1 MHRWASRALVSSIL
15 GLSLIASACG
25 SSGGGSPSSSKGTV
39 TIGAFSFAESAIL
52 ANIYGGALKDAGYT
66 VKYKLNLG
74 ARAVVAP
81 ALERGDIDMYAGYT
95 ASDLDFYDN
104 KQNLGTTD
112 AKVNRDKL
120 NTFIESKSLKAL
132 DPSPAT
138 DQNAFA
144 VTKATADKSS
154 LKKLSDLSAVASQM
168 TLGGPPDCPTRND
181 CQAGLEKTYGAKVK
195 DFKALDFGGPL
206 TLGALEK
213 GDIQLGLVFSSD
225 GTVAAK
231 NFVVLEDD
239 KHMVSADAVVPIG
252 RTKAFTDDVAK
263 VLNGVSAKLTTADLL
278 QMNKSSI
285 VDHTDADQLAADW
298 LKSHGYK
305 A

>member
-1 MHRWASRALVSSIL
+1 MPRWAFRALVSSIL

-39 TIGAFSFAESAIL
+39 TFGAFSFPESAIL

-74 ARAVVAP
+74 ARSVVAP
-81 ALERGDIDMYAGYT
+81 ALERGDIDLYAGYT

-104 KQNLGTTD
+104 KQNIGTTD
-112 AKVNRDKL
+112 ATVNRDKL
-120 NTFIESKSLKAL
+120 NTFISAKGSKAL

-144 VTKATADKSS
+144 VTRATADKSS
-154 LKKLSDLSAVASQM
+154 LKRLSDLSGVASQF

-181 CQAGLEKTYGAKVK
+181 CQVGLEKVYGAKVR
-195 DFKALDFGGPL
+195 DFKALDFGGSL

-213 GDIQLGLVFSSD
+213 GDIQLALVFSSD

-231 NFVVLEDD
+231 NFVILEDD

-252 RTKAFTDDVAK
+252 RAKVLTDDVAR
-263 VLNGVSAKLTTADLL
+263 VLNGVSGKLTTADLL
-278 QMNKSSI
+278 QMNKNQ
-285 VDHTDADQLAADW
+285 VVQHADPEQLAADW
-298 LKSHGYK
+298 LKTHGYK